1 MSDNVIKASKFGN
14 LKLLKT
20 LHGEGNSLLSIDSS
34 GETAL
39 HHSARDGHK
48 DVVKYLIA
56 SAPSSLLDMTDNIK
70 LVKKYT
76 KGRTAL
82 HVAAAHK
89 RRSICCLL
97 IAGGAS
103 ATRRD
108 YDGKTPRL
116 LALEAEDNE
125 LAAYL
130 ENQEHFKLVSNE
142 TETAV

>member
-1 MSDNVIKASKFGN
+1 MFQ
-14 LKLLKT
+14 LKT

-76 KGRTAL
+76 K
-82 HVAAAHK
+82 
-89 RRSICCLL
+89 
-97 IAGGAS
+97 
-103 ATRRD
+103 
-108 YDGKTPRL
+108 
-116 LALEAEDNE
+116 
-125 LAAYL
+125 
-130 ENQEHFKLVSNE
+130 
-142 TETAV
+142 